1 MTTLKTLKVEQG
13 SAEWHRLRK
22 LCLTPIPGK
31 QSALYF
37 LATTVIGMEPLIPM
51 TIEGHYSLCL
61 FAERA
66 TGIPDIDS
74 ARVQLI
80 QVPRGFG
87 KSALVTKCRAIQR
100 LLAHD
105 DWSIGIANEKQDL
118 ANAFLDQIKLE
129 FMQNEFLQGLFPER
143 IPPDFRKTTWAADR
157 IVIPRKHPRP
167 TSPSVLAAGVGA
179 TVTGAHVDEWYVD
192 DPISQNAAENAL
204 RGSFSEIEA
213 TNRWMHRL
221 EPLLCSPKRDP
232 ITVIGTPWWVGDT
245 YHYIEG
251 TEEEPGLWG
260 HGDPLITY
268 TWRIKLPNG
277 KSQTLQLYRRGE
289 LAIYRRPAIN
299 AEGKSIFP
307 ERWTLDELRM
317 IEKQDPSFF
326 QANYMLNPAE
336 GGATLFDLDW
346 LKTFEYD
353 GPRKYVHYRD
363 QQDQLHTQRIR
374 DLTIYISVDPAF
386 SSAKT
391 AARTAI
397 PVVGTNGKEFFLL
410 EDFAERGMGPKDIA
424 NQVAMFTTKYRPH
437 TIFIETV
444 VAQRALLEP
453 IKAALLD
460 ANLSHMPIIHE
471 IASHGRKS
479 KEMRIYGLEPWFKG
493 GQFYIHPSQTNFK
506 QEYSSFPRGN
516 LRDTL
521 DAVSFQIESGWE
533 KVAGTAN
540 RNTGNW
546 KAKEKAYIEKMKA
559 NMGKGGGY

>member
-1 MTTLKTLKVEQG
+1 MINIQQIEQG
-13 SAEWHRLRK
+13 STEWHRLRD
-22 LCLTPIPGK
+22 LCLNPIPGK
-31 QSALYF
+31 RSALYF
-37 LATTVIGMEPLIPM
+37 LASQVIGMEPLIPM
-51 TIEGHYSLCL
+51 TYSGHYSLCL

-66 TGIPDIDS
+66 TGIPEVDN

-87 KSALVTKCRAIQR
+87 KSALVTKCRAIQE
-100 LLAHD
+100 LLKKD

-118 ANAFLDQIKLE
+118 ANAFLEQVKLE
-129 FMQNEFLQGLFPER
+129 FMQNDFLRALFPER

-179 TVTGAHVDEWYVD
+179 TVTGAHVDEWIVD

-204 RGSFSEIEA
+204 RGTFTEIEA

-260 HGDPLITY
+260 HGEPLRTY
-268 TWRIKLPNG
+268 IWQLRLPNG
-277 KSQTLQLYRRGE
+277 KMQTITLHTRGE
-289 LAIYRRPAIN
+289 LSIYRRPAITP
-299 AEGKSIFP
+299 EGHSIFP
-307 ERWTLDELRM
+307 ERWTLEELRM
-317 IEKQDPSFF
+317 IEQQDPSFF

-336 GGATLFDLDW
+336 GGATLFELDW
-346 LKTFEYD
+346 LKTYELD
-353 GPRKYVHYRD
+353 GPRTHIHYRD
-363 QQDQLHTQRIR
+363 SDDQLHRLRIR
-374 DLTIYISVDPAF
+374 DLTIFISVDPAF
-386 SSAKT
+386 SSAKS

-397 PVVGTNGKEFFLL
+397 PVIGTNGKQFFLL
-410 EDFAERGMGPKDIA
+410 EDFAERGLGPKDISDRIA
-424 NQVAMFTTKYRPH
+424 AFATKYRPH

-453 IKAALLD
+453 IKAALED
-460 ANLSHMPIIHE
+460 ARLSHMPIIHE
-471 IASHGRKS
+471 IPSHGKQS
-479 KEMRIYGLEPWFKG
+479 KNMRIYGLEPWFKG

-521 DAVSFQIESGWE
+521 DAVSFQIEHGWE
-533 KVAGTAN
+533 KIAGTAV
-540 RNTGNW
+540 RNSGDW
-546 KAKEKAYIEKMKA
+546 KQKEKDYVARMVK
-559 NMGKGGGY
+559 NMGRGGGY

>member
-1 MTTLKTLKVEQG
+1 MSNTLQIEQG
-13 SAEWHRLRK
+13 SHEWKRLRH
-22 LCLTPIPGK
+22 LCLNPEPGK
-31 QSALYF
+31 RSALYF
-37 LATTVIGMEPLIPM
+37 LAGTVIGMEGLIPM
-51 TIEGHYSLCL
+51 TVQAHYSLCL

-66 TGIPDIDS
+66 TGIPDIDN
-74 ARVQLI
+74 ARIQLI

-87 KSALVTKCRAIQR
+87 KSALVTKCRAIQE
-100 LLAHD
+100 LLKND

-118 ANAFLDQIKLE
+118 ANAFLDQVKLE
-129 FMQNEFLQGLFPER
+129 FMQNEFLQALFPER

-157 IVIPRKHPRP
+157 IVLPRKHPRP
-167 TSPSVLAAGVGA
+167 TSPSVLASGVGA
-179 TVTGAHVDEWYVD
+179 TVTGVHVDEWIVD

-221 EPLLCSPKRDP
+221 EPLLCSPKRDK

-260 HGDPLITY
+260 HGEPLQTY
-268 TWRIKLPNG
+268 TWNLLLPDG
-277 KSQTLQLYRRGE
+277 TRQTLQLYRRGE
-289 LAIYRRPAIN
+289 MAIYRRPAIT
-299 AEGKSIFP
+299 ESGHSIFP
-307 ERWTLDELRM
+307 ERWTLEELRM
-317 IEKQDPSFF
+317 IERQDPSFF

-336 GGATLFDLDW
+336 GGATLFNLDW
-346 LKTFEYD
+346 LKTYELD
-353 GPRKYVHYRD
+353 GPRKHIHYRD
-363 QQDQLHTQRIR
+363 QYDQLRSVRIR

-386 SSAKT
+386 SDSKA

-424 NQVAMFTTKYRPH
+424 AKIAEFTTRYRPH

-453 IKAALLD
+453 IRAALKAARLPYE
-460 ANLSHMPIIHE
+460 PIIHE
-471 IASHGRKS
+471 IGSHGRKS

-493 GQFYIHPSQTNFK
+493 GQFYVHPSQTNFK
-506 QEYSSFPRGN
+506 QEFSSFPRGN

-521 DAVSFQIESGWE
+521 DALSFQVEHGWE
-533 KVAGTAN
+533 RLAGTGAASME
-540 RNTGNW
+540 NW
-546 KAKEKAYIEKMKA
+546 KEKERAYVEKMKR